1 MRTQMQVNKCE
12 HVQIDK
18 DVVCKDC
25 GYTLVAKS
33 MVFKAGKGFV
43 CAPCNDIRKKRR
55 ERAEAKRK
63 AGK

>member
-1 MRTQMQVNKCE
+1 MKANKCKE
-12 HVQIDK
+12 VQIDT
-18 DVVCKDC
+18 DVICRDC

-33 MVFKAGKGFV
+33 IVFKFGKGFV
-43 CAPCNDIRKKRR
+43 CALCNDIRKKRR